1 MQRISKKQGMD
12 IGMSIIITGKTNTG
26 KKRSAKVNEDSFFA
40 GQIKDIYLAV
50 VCDGV
55 GGAKG
60 GNIASSSAVKSFVDT
75 VTEFLTDSSNYRDI
89 LFAATARANEKVFS
103 LSKKNKDLRGM
114 GTTMVACIFDG
125 NEKNYYAINIG
136 DSRMYMIDDKNG
148 SITQITKDHSL
159 VQEMVDSGAMT
170 KEQAAKSPNK
180 NIITR
185 VIGSDDV
192 VEVDFYENKYLSGI
206 FLLCSDGL
214 HDYVDEADIAKYIS
228 QYDDMD
234 HCADELIGK
243 ANENGGGD
251 NITAV
256 IIKP

>member
-1 MQRISKKQGMD
+1 
-12 IGMSIIITGKTNTG
+12 MSIIITGKTNTG
-26 KKRSAKVNEDSFFA
+26 KKRSAKVNEDSFYA
-40 GQIKDIYLAV
+40 GKIKDIYLAV

-55 GGAKG
+55 GGARG

-75 VTEFLTDSSNYRDI
+75 VTKSLADSSNYRDI
-89 LFAATARANEKVFS
+89 LFVAAARANERVYYLAKEDDG
-103 LSKKNKDLRGM
+103 LLGM

-125 NEKNYYAINIG
+125 SEYYAINVG
-136 DSRMYMIDDKNG
+136 DSRMYLIDDKNCFMA
-148 SITQITKDHSL
+148 QITKDHSL
-159 VQEMVDSGAMT
+159 VQEMVDSGVMT

-185 VIGSDDV
+185 VLGVDD
-192 VEVDFYENKYLSGI
+192 EVGADFYGNKYESGI

-214 HDYVDEADIAKYIS
+214 HDYVDESDIARYIS
-228 QYDDMD
+228 HYDDME
-234 HCADELIGK
+234 HCVDELIAK
-243 ANENGGGD
+243 ANANGGGD